1 MTYFRV
7 ASSLNLQGERMCA
20 GNGKKHAERR
30 EEMVA
35 GNKTTNRLH
44 RVANNGTITILE
56 ERDVQGVAFVRKTM
70 SSADRG
76 S

>member
-7 ASSLNLQGERMCA
+7 VSFFTHAICECAS
-20 GNGKKHAERR
+20 NGKKLAGRK

-35 GNKTTNRLH
+35 GNKTTNGLH
-44 RVANNGTITILE
+44 RVANNGTITTLE
-56 ERDVQGVAFVRKTM
+56 ERGVQTVAFVRKTM
-70 SSADRG
+70 SSVDGG

>member
-7 ASSLNLQGERMCA
+7 ASFFTHAICERA
-20 GNGKKHAERR
+20 GNGKKLIERK

-44 RVANNGTITILE
+44 RFANNGTITTLE
-56 ERDVQGVAFVRKTM
+56 SEACRQ
-70 SSADRG
+70 
-76 S
+76 

>member
-7 ASSLNLQGERMCA
+7 VSFFTHAICECA
-20 GNGKKHAERR
+20 GNGKKLAERK

-44 RVANNGTITILE
+44 RFANNGTNLE
-56 ERDVQGVAFVRKTM
+56 EPGAQTCRQ
-70 SSADRG
+70 
-76 S
+76 